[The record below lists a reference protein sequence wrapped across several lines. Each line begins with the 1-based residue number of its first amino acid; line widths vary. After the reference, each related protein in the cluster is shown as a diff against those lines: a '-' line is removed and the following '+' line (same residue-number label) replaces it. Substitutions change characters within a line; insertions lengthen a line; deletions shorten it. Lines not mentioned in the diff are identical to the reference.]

1 MEKTALETQ
10 IGGSHY
16 KKFEYQPIEFFMDN
30 NFNAALTYA
39 MKYVSRYPNKNPD
52 DLDKALHC
60 IDLFYEWAY
69 QKLKANEA
77 YPVII
82 PFFNE
87 IYRFTSQFESVIS
100 NALLAIIACNADY
113 FRAIPIE
120 DRIGL
125 KEQVPDFSQLQSNIA
140 KAKVA
145 IMEVGKYYETRT

>member
-52 DLDKALHC
+52 NLDKALHC
-60 IDLFYEWAY
+60 IDLFYEWTYA
-69 QKLKANEA
+69 KLKANDT

-82 PFFNE
+82 PFFDE
-87 IYRFTSQFESVIS
+87 IYRFTSQFEPVIS
-100 NALLAIIACNADY
+100 NALLSIVACNTDY
-113 FRAIPIE
+113 FRTIPLE
-120 DRIGL
+120 DRNGL
-125 KEQVPDFSQLQSNIA
+125 KEQVSDFSQLQSNVTKA
-140 KAKVA
+140 KAA
-145 IMEVGKYYETRT
+145 IEQVRQYYETRT

>member
-30 NFNAALTYA
+30 QFNAALTYA

-60 IDLFYEWAY
+60 IDLFYEWAFA
-69 QKLKANEA
+69 KLKASDA

-87 IYRFTSQFESVIS
+87 IYRFTSQFEPVIS
-100 NALLAIIACNADY
+100 NALLAIVACNTDY
-113 FRAIPIE
+113 FRAIPLE
-120 DRIGL
+120 DRNGL
-125 KEQVPDFSQLQSNIA
+125 KEQVSNFSQLQSNVSKA
-140 KAKVA
+140 KAA
-145 IMEVGKYYETRT
+145 IEQVRQYYETRT